1 MASPIAAI
9 RNSRNEEDR
18 TFLRLLSGISEDGRA
33 TQDMNSTPPSS
44 SDWKTSVPARNSTER
59 YPKMLT
65 SLSNMDVY
73 RNSIV
78 VVPWV
83 VRAFRGMCD
92 NSFWVA
98 TVERLRKIKA
108 PQGRNNIS
116 PGRKPWVTGEKLM
129 SPFRDGTVLTHP
141 LQARVKTAQTQVP
154 AFFSCPWTQASRGR
168 VRTSVVPTGLGSTS
182 DLTQHSAC
190 GSVLG

>member
-18 TFLRLLSGISEDGRA
+18 TFSRLLSGISEDGRA

-44 SDWKTSVPARNSTER
+44 SDWKTSIPARNSTER

-65 SLSNMDVY
+65 SLSNMEVY

-83 VRAFRGMCD
+83 ERAFRP
-92 NSFWVA
+92 A
-98 TVERLRKIKA
+98 LRLPKHKS
-108 PQGRNNIS
+108 Q
-116 PGRKPWVTGEKLM
+116 LQ
-129 SPFRDGTVLTHP
+129 P
-141 LQARVKTAQTQVP
+141 LR
-154 AFFSCPWTQASRGR
+154 S
-168 VRTSVVPTGLGSTS
+168 STS
-182 DLTQHSAC
+182 AAEAIFLTALNAGLKARTTRAS
-190 GSVLG
+190 GDSNPRPL

>member
-18 TFLRLLSGISEDGRA
+18 TFSRLLSGISEDGRA

-65 SLSNMDVY
+65 SLSNMEVY

-83 VRAFRGMCD
+83 VRAFRGM
-92 NSFWVA
+92 WQ
-98 TVERLRKIKA
+98 L
-108 PQGRNNIS
+108 
-116 PGRKPWVTGEKLM
+116 
-129 SPFRDGTVLTHP
+129 
-141 LQARVKTAQTQVP
+141 
-154 AFFSCPWTQASRGR
+154 
-168 VRTSVVPTGLGSTS
+168 
-182 DLTQHSAC
+182 
-190 GSVLG
+190 VLGCDGGTIAQNQSPAGAKFVL

>member
-18 TFLRLLSGISEDGRA
+18 TFSRLLSGISEDGRA

-116 PGRKPWVTGEKLM
+116 PGRKPWVTAPCWAKLTLRAYGAGF
-129 SPFRDGTVLTHP
+129 SPIKSIGNSQD
-141 LQARVKTAQTQVP
+141 Q
-154 AFFSCPWTQASRGR
+154 FS
-168 VRTSVVPTGLGSTS
+168 
-182 DLTQHSAC
+182 HM
-190 GSVLG
+190 